1 VQTAKPREW
10 GVEYR
15 VSDNCGGMDAQVKD
29 KIFRTFFSTKGV
41 RGSGIGLMLTG
52 KIIKQHN
59 GVIEVESQPG
69 LETKFSIRLPEKQ
82 S

>member
-1 VQTAKPREW
+1 
-10 GVEYR
+10 
-15 VSDNCGGMDAQVKD
+15 MDARVRD
-29 KIFRTFFSTKGV
+29 KLFRTFFSTKGV

-69 LETKFSIRLPEKQ
+69 LGTQFSIRIPGLLTDD
-82 S
+82 